1 LRLEILKIQYKLS
14 FSDINKLKMSYTY
27 DYPRPAVTAD
37 IIILRRNNNQHFVLL
52 IERKHP
58 PFEGMWAL
66 PGGFLNMD
74 ETLEEAALRELQE
87 ETGIRGVQ
95 LEQFHTF
102 SKVNRDPRHRTIT
115 TVFIGYTDD
124 NVSPVAGDDAAKVQW
139 FELDKLPQL
148 AFDHGMVMEM
158 VKPRITSL

>member
-1 LRLEILKIQYKLS
+1 
-14 FSDINKLKMSYTY
+14 MTY
-27 DYPRPAVTAD
+27 IYNYPRPAVTAD
-37 IIILRRNNNQHFVLL
+37 IIILKTIKDKQFVLL

-87 ETGIRGVQ
+87 ETGITGIE
-95 LEQFHTF
+95 LKQFHTF

-124 NVSPVAGDDAAKVQW
+124 SISIEAGDDAAKAQW
-139 FELDKLPQL
+139 FSIDNLPPL
-148 AFDHGMVMEM
+148 AFDHGEVMEM
-158 VKPRITSL
+158 VKKNSDTTSL

>member
-1 LRLEILKIQYKLS
+1 MKHC
-14 FSDINKLKMSYTY
+14 Y

-37 IIILRRNNNQHFVLL
+37 IIVLRKDNNLHFVLL
-52 IERKHP
+52 IERKQS

-87 ETGIRGVQ
+87 ETGITGIK
-95 LEQFHTF
+95 LEQFYTF

-124 NVSPVAGDDAAKVQW
+124 HISPVAGDDAAKAQW
-139 FELDKLPQL
+139 FALDKLPQL

-158 VKPRITSL
+158 VKAKPGITSL

>member
-1 LRLEILKIQYKLS
+1 MTYI
-14 FSDINKLKMSYTY
+14 Y

-37 IIILRRNNNQHFVLL
+37 IIIFKIIKNLRSVLL

-66 PGGFLNMD
+66 PGGFLDMD

-87 ETGIRGVQ
+87 ETGITGVE
-95 LEQFHTF
+95 LKQFHTF

-115 TVFIGYTDD
+115 TVFIGYANATIT
-124 NVSPVAGDDAAKVQW
+124 PVAGDDAANAQW
-139 FELDKLPQL
+139 FPINKLPSL
-148 AFDHGMVMEM
+148 AFDHGEVMEM
-158 VKPRITSL
+158 VKANPGITSL

>member
-1 LRLEILKIQYKLS
+1 MKHC
-14 FSDINKLKMSYTY
+14 Y

-37 IIILRRNNNQHFVLL
+37 IIILRKNNSQHFVLL

-87 ETGIRGVQ
+87 ETGIKGVQ

-124 NVSPVAGDDAAKVQW
+124 NISPVAGDDAAKAQW
-139 FELDKLPQL
+139 FALDKLPQL

-158 VKPRITSL
+158 VKAKPGITSL

>member
-1 LRLEILKIQYKLS
+1 MKYC
-14 FSDINKLKMSYTY
+14 Y

-37 IIILRRNNNQHFVLL
+37 IIILKSYNDHHFVLL

-74 ETLEEAALRELQE
+74 ETLEEAALRELKE
-87 ETGIRGVQ
+87 ETGIAGVE
-95 LEQFHTF
+95 LKQFHTF

-115 TVFIGYTDD
+115 TVFIGYADE
-124 NVSPVAGDDAAKVQW
+124 NISIVAGDDAAKAQW

-158 VKPRITSL
+158 IKAEKGITLL